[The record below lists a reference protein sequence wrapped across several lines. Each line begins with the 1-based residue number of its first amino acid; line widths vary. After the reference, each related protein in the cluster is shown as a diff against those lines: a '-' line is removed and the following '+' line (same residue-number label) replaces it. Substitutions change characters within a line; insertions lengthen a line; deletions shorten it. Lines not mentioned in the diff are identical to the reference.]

1 MIVKVE
7 WVPAD
12 PMEILKG
19 RNKTLYCLTEFVKSG
34 EKACRL
40 ENSAY
45 SSNSSLRQCFIREI
59 NKHFMN
65 KVALV
70 KRGNEFYLLRRD
82 I

>member
-7 WVPAD
+7 WVPVD

-19 RNKTLYCLTEFVKSG
+19 MNKTLYCLTQFVKSG

-45 SSNSSLRQCFIREI
+45 SSSESLRQSFIREI
-59 NKHFMN
+59 NKHFKD

-70 KRGNEFYLLRRD
+70 KRGNEFFLLRRD